1 MKNIVYILVLV
12 SNFLSCKAQT
22 ALSLNNVIP
31 VEQEVIYKN
40 NEVEVPEGTYYKDVN
55 NLFDKYIGT
64 WIGSY
69 NNKDYEFIVTE
80 YLYNSSIRDLRRDK
94 LIIRYKITDAS
105 TGNVII
111 DTTPLLDDS
120 PMMITGSYLDE
131 NGETYHLEYMGEDF
145 ICGQNG
151 YVLIAVVNNNT
162 QMNLAYAVKGE
173 KTDDCLTGTAEQ
185 VLPPFITLTKQ

>member
-1 MKNIVYILVLV
+1 MG
-12 SNFLSCKAQT
+12 CKAQII
-22 ALSLNNVIP
+22 SSSQNIIP
-31 VEQEVIYKN
+31 IEDYITYPYD
-40 NEVEVPEGTYYKDVN
+40 VPEGYYIKDVN

-64 WIGSY
+64 WTGIYDGK
-69 NNKDYEFIVTE
+69 NYEFVVTK
-80 YLYNSSIRDLRRDK
+80 YTSSFLEIAMDE

-173 KTDDCLTGTAEQ
+173 KTTDCLTGTAEQ